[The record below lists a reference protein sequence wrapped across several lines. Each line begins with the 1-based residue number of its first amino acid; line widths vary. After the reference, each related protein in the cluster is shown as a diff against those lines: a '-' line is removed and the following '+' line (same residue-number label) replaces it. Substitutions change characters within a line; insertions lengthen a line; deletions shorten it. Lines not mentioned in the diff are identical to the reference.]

1 MIAAGRDQTPTSRAA
16 LAELCELYWPPLYA
30 YARRRGHSVE
40 EAQDLTQAFFTRL
53 LEKHT
58 VQVADPQRGR
68 FRSFLLTSF
77 KYFAANEHDR
87 ERALKRGGGELPVP
101 LDFEPVEA
109 RYAAEPADTLTPEA
123 LFERQWARGVLDRVL
138 AALRA
143 ESANTGKEATFD
155 RSEERRVGKECRSRW
170 SPYH

>member
-53 LEKHT
+53 LEKRA

-77 KYFAANEHDR
+77 KHFAA
-87 ERALKRGGGELPVP
+87 LV
-101 LDFEPVEA
+101 F
-109 RYAAEPADTLTPEA
+109 
-123 LFERQWARGVLDRVL
+123 
-138 AALRA
+138 
-143 ESANTGKEATFD
+143 
-155 RSEERRVGKECRSRW
+155 RR
-170 SPYH
+170 

>member
-1 MIAAGRDQTPTSRAA
+1 MGFAPDRGFTTTRWSLVIAAGRDATPTSRAA

-68 FRSFLLTSF
+68 FRSFLLTVLSRF
-77 KYFAANEHDR
+77 LINEFERGQAAR
-87 ERALKRGGGELPVP
+87 RGGGKTIVS
-101 LDFEPVEA
+101 LDQEQAEGWLAVEP
-109 RYAAEPADTLTPEA
+109 RT
-123 LFERQWARGVLDRVL
+123 
-138 AALRA
+138 
-143 ESANTGKEATFD
+143 
-155 RSEERRVGKECRSRW
+155 RW
-170 SPYH
+170 PIFNGPKSFLCCT